1 MEMLLKKP
9 TFIFRFRFVFNDKF
23 LYSSWTSFLRTPDL
37 IWLVAV
43 LASSVFPHI
52 HVMSDSEHQLHE
64 QLYYFICCTIKLL
77 TTDDVMEI

>member
-1 MEMLLKKP
+1 MLSLLYLAQ
-9 TFIFRFRFVFNDKF
+9 TGLGLDLMINSSIFHR
-23 LYSSWTSFLRTPDL
+23 TSFFRTPDL
-37 IWLVAV
+37 IWLVVV

-77 TTDDVMEI
+77 TTDGVMKI